1 MTQLI
6 LTKEYAIAAA
16 LKASSTGIFDEKSYK
31 RLFRI
36 FDKLKT
42 HISIAYAT
50 NDFTDNNFDRL
61 VKQITSAENNPQVP
75 ELELVNDVAKE
86 YNLKEFYT
94 LYDHV
99 VPNEISE
106 SDKNSNLFKLLKSS
120 RDTFN
125 TKLAEAIGNKNTKFT
140 FYSIRNYVEAQ
151 QLDLKTPEVLHGVL
165 KAVVEAQNF
174 VARNKFEDLTSEDF
188 DKISSLID
196 DVKELDGKSKSNKPQ
211 PANKEVWD
219 KAAKKRGRPAKS
231 KDTVSHVL
239 TEEEKVIA
247 ANKLNEKFHGAK

>member
-6 LTKEYAIAAA
+6 FTKEYAIAAA
-16 LKASSTGIFDEKSYK
+16 LKASSTGIFDERSYK

-50 NDFTDNNFDRL
+50 NDFTDNSFGRL

-75 ELELVNDVAKE
+75 ELALLDSVSEKYELVEGDD
-86 YNLKEFYT
+86 LT
-94 LYDHV
+94 
-99 VPNEISE
+99 
-106 SDKNSNLFKLLKSS
+106 KLLELSKS
-120 RDTFN
+120 TFQ

-151 QLDLKTPEVLHGVL
+151 QLDLETPEVLHGVL

-188 DKISSLID
+188 DKISGLID
-196 DVKELDGKSKSNKPQ
+196 DVKELDSKSKSNKPQ
-211 PANKEVWD
+211 PVNKEVWD

-231 KDTVSHVL
+231 K
-239 TEEEKVIA
+239 TEEPSRKLKDDEIVEV
-247 ANKLNEKFHGAK
+247 ANKLHEKFPGK

>member
-16 LKASSTGIFDEKSYK
+16 LKASSTGIFDERSYK

-50 NDFTDNNFDRL
+50 NDFTDNSFGRL

-75 ELELVNDVAKE
+75 ELALLDSVSEKYELVEGDD
-86 YNLKEFYT
+86 LT
-94 LYDHV
+94 
-99 VPNEISE
+99 
-106 SDKNSNLFKLLKSS
+106 KLLEFSKS
-120 RDTFN
+120 TFQ

-151 QLDLKTPEVLHGVL
+151 QLDLETPEVLHGVL

-188 DKISSLID
+188 DKISGLID
-196 DVKELDGKSKSNKPQ
+196 DVKELDSKSKSNKPQ
-211 PANKEVWD
+211 PVNKEVWD

-231 KDTVSHVL
+231 K
-239 TEEEKVIA
+239 TEEPSRKLKDDEIVEV
-247 ANKLNEKFHGAK
+247 ANKLHEKFPGK